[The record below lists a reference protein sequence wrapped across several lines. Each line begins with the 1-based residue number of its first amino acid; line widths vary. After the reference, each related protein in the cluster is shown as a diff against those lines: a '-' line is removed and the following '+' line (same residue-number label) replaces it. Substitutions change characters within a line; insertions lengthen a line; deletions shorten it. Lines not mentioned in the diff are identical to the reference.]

1 MRHYSAYE
9 HSKKKFNVHSSRGGG
24 GFQSTGMYEDEDED
38 EDEDDNND
46 EYNEDAS
53 RGLGNS
59 SDIMA
64 RWEKR
69 VAKDEHGAC
78 WSRATKKKFDIL
90 WTRALFFLFFVC
102 WDTPSPHCVYP
113 HSSI

>member
-9 HSKKKFNVHSSRGGG
+9 NSKKKSFNQNSSNGGG
-24 GFQSTGMYEDEDED
+24 GFQSTGMYDDDDDDEE
-38 EDEDDNND
+38 EEDDNNEFN

-59 SDIMA
+59 SDIMS

-78 WSRATKKKFDIL
+78 WSRATKKKFEIL
-90 WTRALFFLFFVC
+90 WTRELFF
-102 WDTPSPHCVYP
+102 HMY
-113 HSSI
+113 